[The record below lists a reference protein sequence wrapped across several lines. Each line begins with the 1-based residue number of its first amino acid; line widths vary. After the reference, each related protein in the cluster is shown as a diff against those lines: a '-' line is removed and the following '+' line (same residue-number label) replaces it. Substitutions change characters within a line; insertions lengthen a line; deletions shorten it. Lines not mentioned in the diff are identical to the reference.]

1 VDEVPRSTQDAIRIS
16 LARLLIARE
25 DHEEALQ
32 LLNHLRETAEAA
44 DQRGSVVEIRTL
56 QALVLRAKDEKN
68 RAIDVMGQALALAE
82 PEGYVRTFVD
92 ESPPMAELLTEV
104 LEAQQRGRLD
114 SLRRVPAHFLRK
126 LLAALE
132 RDAPSPVQPAT
143 ELPEVLSEREL
154 EVLQLLAAGKSNRRI
169 AQELFVSV
177 GTVKTHINNLY
188 RKLDAHSRTQ
198 AVARAR
204 ELKLL

>member
-1 VDEVPRSTQDAIRIS
+1 VGEVPRNTRESERVS

-25 DHEEALQ
+25 DHDKALQ
-32 LLNHLRETAEAA
+32 LLDSLREMAGAA
-44 DQRGSVVEIRTL
+44 DRRGSVIEILTL
-56 QALVLRAKDEKN
+56 QALALRAKDRKS

-92 ESPPMAELLTEV
+92 EGPAMLILLSET
-104 LEAQQRGRLD
+104 LEARQRGHLD
-114 SLRRVPAHFLRK
+114 PANTVPAHYLRK

-132 RDAPSPVQPAT
+132 RDASGAALPAAG
-143 ELPEVLSEREL
+143 LPEALSEREL
-154 EVLQLLAAGKSNRRI
+154 EVLQLIAAGKTNRRI
-169 AQELFVSV
+169 ATELYVSV

-198 AVARAR
+198 ALARAR
-204 ELKLL
+204 ELNLL